1 MDKVFC
7 IGMNKTG
14 TTSLKFEFIR
24 LKYNVAPQREI
35 ERKFWAYNNEK
46 WEVIIDYCKGYDFFQ
61 DFPFSF
67 PNTYKEIDKVF
78 GSKFILTI
86 RNSADDWYDSLI
98 RFHKTTGAFNS
109 NGKLPTAKNLKD
121 AVYIRKG
128 WMYDTHMTL
137 FDVTDADLYNK
148 EKLVKAYNDYNNEV
162 INYFG
167 DRDDFLVLNLSE
179 GDSYSKF
186 IKFLNVDSP
195 HSEFLHLNKSK

>member
-109 NGKLPTAKNLKD
+109 NGKLPTANNLKD
-121 AVYIRKG
+121 AIYIRKG

-137 FDVTDADLYNK
+137 FDVTDTDLYNK

>member
-121 AVYIRKG
+121 AIYIRKG

-137 FDVTDADLYNK
+137 FDVTDTDLYNK